1 MDNETSEITKL
12 TERVTRDPK
21 SKLFVPLAEEY
32 KKMGDIEMSIHVLT
46 EGLKNNPGYVT
57 AKSFLGRLLMEKGD
71 LAGAG
76 KEFEEVV
83 KAIPDN
89 LLAQRKLGDIYALQ
103 GSSAQALLHYKVA
116 HSLNPADE
124 EILSFISD
132 LEAGRTITERLPRPK
147 PKPAAEAVKGEK
159 PGAVPHAP
167 AGAGVRSGGV
177 TDASAASAPSLHT
190 PQGGETE
197 EPEEVLAVEPLESGA
212 SAVSGSASGFDFL
225 AETNAEPA
233 PAGTEQSGDFIGI
246 AGSPQAPAG
255 VPVAAQGGAR
265 QTAGEADKGPLE
277 QASQKSDDFTT
288 NTLAELYIA
297 QGFYEKAIDIYD
309 RMLAENPASLPLQ
322 DKLARVRALAGQVAP
337 AKDLKRDS
345 TPLVQSGVSYP
356 SSQAP
361 EPSVPFREEEINK
374 AVPPSPGEF
383 RQAVSLDTGFK
394 PGEYQAREQAVSGS
408 DEEARSRP
416 VAAGKKETI
425 DRLEQWL
432 KNIMKEKQR

>member
-103 GSSAQALLHYKVA
+103 GGSAQALLHYKVA

-124 EILSFISD
+124 EISSFISD
-132 LEAGRTITERLPRPK
+132 LEAGRTIKERILQPM
-147 PKPAAEAVKGEK
+147 PKPAAAEAAKGEK
-159 PGAVPHAP
+159 PGAVPQATP
-167 AGAGVRSGGV
+167 GAGGRSGGLSKPL
-177 TDASAASAPSLHT
+177 TASTSSHASK
-190 PQGGETE
+190 GGDTE

-212 SAVSGSASGFDFL
+212 SAERGAAGGFDFL
-225 AETNAEPA
+225 AETHAEPA
-233 PAGTEQSGDFIGI
+233 PADTEQSGDFIEI
-246 AGSPQAPAG
+246 AGAPQSPAG
-255 VPVAAQGGAR
+255 MPVGAQAGAR
-265 QTAGEADKGPLE
+265 QTAGEADKGPSE
-277 QASQKSDDFTT
+277 QASQTSDDFTT

-322 DKLARVRALAGQVAP
+322 DKLARVRALAGPAAP
-337 AKDLKRDS
+337 ANDLKTGS
-345 TPLVQSGVSYP
+345 TPFVRAEVSSL
-356 SSQAP
+356 SSQGP
-361 EPSVPFREEEINK
+361 EPSSPFREEEVNR
-374 AVPPSPGEF
+374 VVLPSPEAF
-383 RQAVSLDTGFK
+383 SQAVSSDAGFK
-394 PGEYQAREQAVSGS
+394 PGEYQAPGQASRSG
-408 DEEARSRP
+408 EEAGARP

>member
-89 LLAQRKLGDIYALQ
+89 LLAQRKLGDIHALQ
-103 GSSAQALLHYKVA
+103 GDSARALLHYKVA

-124 EILSFISD
+124 EVSSFISD
-132 LEAGRTITERLPRPK
+132 LEAGRTIKERISQPKPRPA
-147 PKPAAEAVKGEK
+147 AAEAAKGEK
-159 PGAVPHAP
+159 PDAVPQATP
-167 AGAGVRSGGV
+167 GAGGRSVGMTKPLAV
-177 TDASAASAPSLHT
+177 ST
-190 PQGGETE
+190 PPHSPHGGETE

-212 SAVSGSASGFDFL
+212 SAESGAAGGFDFL
-225 AETNAEPA
+225 AETHAEPA
-233 PAGTEQSGDFIGI
+233 PAGAEQSGDFIEM

-255 VPVAAQGGAR
+255 RPVEAQAGAR
-265 QTAGEADKGPLE
+265 QTAGEADKGPSE
-277 QASQKSDDFTT
+277 QASQTSDDFTT

-322 DKLARVRALAGQVAP
+322 DKLARVRALAGPAAP
-337 AKDLKRDS
+337 ANDLKTDR
-345 TPLVQSGVSYP
+345 TPFVQPGVSSLSSQGQEP
-356 SSQAP
+356 SS
-361 EPSVPFREEEINK
+361 PFREKEVSK
-374 AVPPSPGEF
+374 VVPLSPD
-383 RQAVSLDTGFK
+383 AGFK
-394 PGEYQAREQAVSGS
+394 TGEYQAPGQASKSG
-408 DEEARSRP
+408 EEARSRP

-432 KNIMKEKQR
+432 KNIMKEKQN

>member
-1 MDNETSEITKL
+1 
-12 TERVTRDPK
+12 
-21 SKLFVPLAEEY
+21 
-32 KKMGDIEMSIHVLT
+32 MGDIEMSIHVLT

-89 LLAQRKLGDIYALQ
+89 LLAQRKLGDIHALQ

-124 EILSFISD
+124 EITSFISD
-132 LEAGRTITERLPRPK
+132 LEAGRTISERIPRPK
-147 PKPAAEAVKGEK
+147 PKPAAEAAKGAQ
-159 PGAVPHAP
+159 PGAVPNAS
-167 AGAGVRSGGV
+167 AGVRSGGI
-177 TDASAASAPSLHT
+177 TDAHAASAPSPHA
-190 PQGGETE
+190 PQGGEAE

-212 SAVSGSASGFDFL
+212 SAESGAVSGFDFL
-225 AETNAEPA
+225 AETRAEQA
-233 PAGTEQSGDFIGI
+233 PAGAEQPGDFIEI
-246 AGSPQAPAG
+246 AGSPQASAG
-255 VPVAAQGGAR
+255 MPVEAQAGAR
-265 QTAGEADKGPLE
+265 QTAGEAEKGPSE
-277 QASQKSDDFTT
+277 QVSQKSDDFTT

-322 DKLARVRALAGQVAP
+322 DKLARVRALAGQTAP
-337 AKDLKRDS
+337 AKDLKTDS
-345 TPLVQSGVSYP
+345 MPFVQAEVSSR
-356 SSQAP
+356 SSQGP
-361 EPSVPFREEEINK
+361 EPSAPFREEVNK
-374 AVPPSPGEF
+374 VVSPSPGVF
-383 RQAVSLDTGFK
+383 SQAVSPDTGFM
-394 PGEYQAREQAVSGS
+394 PGEYQAPVQASRS

>member
-89 LLAQRKLGDIYALQ
+89 LLAQRKLGDIHALQ
-103 GSSAQALLHYKVA
+103 GNSAQALLHYKVV
-116 HSLNPADE
+116 HSLNPADG
-124 EILSFISD
+124 EISSFISD
-132 LEAGRTITERLPRPK
+132 LEAGRTITERIPRPK
-147 PKPAAEAVKGEK
+147 PRPVAEAAKGE
-159 PGAVPHAP
+159 PGTAPHAP
-167 AGAGVRSGGV
+167 AGGIA
-177 TDASAASAPSLHT
+177 DARTASAPHA

-197 EPEEVLAVEPLESGA
+197 EPEEVLAVEPLESGV
-212 SAVSGSASGFDFL
+212 SAESRAAGGFDFL
-225 AETNAEPA
+225 AEAKAEQA
-233 PAGTEQSGDFIGI
+233 PAGTEHPGDLIGI
-246 AGSPQAPAG
+246 AGSPQAPVG
-255 VPVAAQGGAR
+255 MPVAGQGGAR
-265 QTAGEADKGPLE
+265 QTAGAADKVSPE
-277 QASQKSDDFTT
+277 QASQPSDDFTT

-309 RMLAENPASLPLQ
+309 RMLAENPASVPLQ
-322 DKLARVRALAGQVAP
+322 EKLARVRALAGQAAP
-337 AKDLKRDS
+337 ADELKTDT
-345 TPLVQSGVSYP
+345 TPFVQPEVS
-356 SSQAP
+356 SLAGQGP
-361 EPSVPFREEEINK
+361 EPSAPFGEEQVNK
-374 AVPPSPGEF
+374 AVPPFPGDIG
-383 RQAVSLDTGFK
+383 QAVSPDAGIK
-394 PGEYQAREQAVSGS
+394 PGEYQAPASVSMSREAVG
-408 DEEARSRP
+408 AGR
-416 VAAGKKETI
+416 AAVGKKETI

>member
-89 LLAQRKLGDIYALQ
+89 LLAQRKLGDIHALQ

-124 EILSFISD
+124 EISSFISD
-132 LEAGRTITERLPRPK
+132 LEAGRTIKERLPRPK
-147 PKPAAEAVKGEK
+147 PKPAAEAAKGEQ

-167 AGAGVRSGGV
+167 AGAGVRSGGM
-177 TDASAASAPSLHT
+177 TDAHAALATSPHA

-197 EPEEVLAVEPLESGA
+197 EPEEVLAVEPLESRA
-212 SAVSGSASGFDFL
+212 SAESGAAGGFDFL

-233 PAGTEQSGDFIGI
+233 PAGAEQPGDFIGI
-246 AGSPQAPAG
+246 AGSPQAPVG
-255 VPVAAQGGAR
+255 MPVAAQGGAR
-265 QTAGEADKGPLE
+265 QTAGEADKGPPE

-322 DKLARVRALAGQVAP
+322 DKLARVRALAGQAAP
-337 AKDLKRDS
+337 ANDLKTDS
-345 TPLVQSGVSYP
+345 TPFVQSEVSSP
-356 SSQAP
+356 SSQGP
-361 EPSVPFREEEINK
+361 EPSAPFREEEVNK
-374 AVPPSPGEF
+374 VVPPSPGGVS
-383 RQAVSLDTGFK
+383 QAVSFDTGFK
-394 PGEYQAREQAVSGS
+394 PGEYQAPEQVLMR